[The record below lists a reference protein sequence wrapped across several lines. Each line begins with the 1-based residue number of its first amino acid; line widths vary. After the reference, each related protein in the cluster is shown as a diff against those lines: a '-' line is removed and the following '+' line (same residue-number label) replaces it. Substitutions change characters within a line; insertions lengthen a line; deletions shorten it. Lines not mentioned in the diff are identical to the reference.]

1 MKSKNE
7 DVAIEAPPTLP
18 EPGFVR
24 TDMGRPKVKKVV
36 ETAKKIDKEVKK
48 TVSTINKEMSNKK
61 EKASVE
67 MLVGATTNGKFKFN
81 KSQFTNTREAVI
93 AIKQIIDDLH
103 EKGLR
108 EIILSFKK

>member
-7 DVAIEAPPTLP
+7 DVAIEVPPTLP

-24 TDMGRPKVKKVV
+24 TDMGRPKVKTMV
-36 ETAKKIDKEVKK
+36 EIAKNINKEVKK
-48 TVSTINKEMSNKK
+48 TVATINKELSNKK
-61 EKASVE
+61 EKTSVE

-93 AIKQIIDDLH
+93 ALKQIIDDLH

>member
-36 ETAKKIDKEVKK
+36 ETAKKIDQEVKK
-48 TVSTINKEMSNKK
+48 TVATINKE
-61 EKASVE
+61 
-67 MLVGATTNGKFKFN
+67 
-81 KSQFTNTREAVI
+81 
-93 AIKQIIDDLH
+93 
-103 EKGLR
+103 
-108 EIILSFKK
+108 